1 MVVDDS
7 NVCLKTTRRQLSRL
21 GYNVVI
27 ANNSTAAMSLL
38 RENSEKIKL
47 ILLDIIMPDV
57 NGIEVRNVRYLTAHA
72 QLKSFPWY

>member
-1 MVVDDS
+1 MLIDDS
-7 NVCLKTTRRQLSRL
+7 QVFLQITRRQLSKL

-27 ANNSTAAMSLL
+27 AKNSTTAMSLL

-57 NGIEVRNVRYLTAHA
+57 NGIEVINVRYFTVHA
-72 QLKSFPWY
+72 QF

>member
-1 MVVDDS
+1 MLIDDS
-7 NVCLKTTRRQLSRL
+7 QVFLQITQRQLSKL

-27 ANNSTAAMSLL
+27 ANNSTTAMSLL

-57 NGIEVRNVRYLTAHA
+57 NGIEVINVRYFIAHA
-72 QLKSFPWY
+72 QF